1 MNSSNKV
8 QPVSVLQTQTQE
20 LIGQL
25 ESTQEAIMI
34 SVDGKVRAVMQ
45 DVASYEKTQEQ
56 LALLRILATGQ
67 QQIAAGQVRD
77 HDTFFA
83 ALLAQDAGQPLAD

>member
-8 QPVSVLQTQTQE
+8 QPVSVLQTQTRE

-56 LALLRILATGQ
+56 LALLRILASGQ
-67 QQIAAGQVRD
+67 QQIAAGQVTD

-83 ALLAQDAGQPLAD
+83 ALHAQDADQPVAD